1 VKRIL
6 FSGLFLFV
14 LLPGLLLGAEVTAD
28 TTTSHPVVLWQR
40 LAAQLQQA
48 QQTGNPIKCMTPHL
62 LAAEQARRTG
72 GIDAHNG
79 SESGAYPPAV
89 VNPDGTQNDQAL
101 TASVREAR
109 AYLTALQQYRAE
121 SPIEIANTETYIS
134 PSGRFRLEFTRTGSH
149 AVPSADLDGS
159 GIPDYIERAAEYADE
174 SYVYLIETLG
184 YRDFL
189 VPGSP
194 YLFRFLNIDAYGYTQ
209 SQGETTFIAVHNT
222 FEGFPPNDN
231 PGGSQLGALKVTIA
245 HEMMHAIQ
253 YVYNRFYW
261 ANFNVSLDW
270 LEMDATMIEELVY
283 DEVNDYYNYID
294 GSTSVF
300 GNPNGSTP
308 LAYEHV
314 TWSLFYAEEIGLD
327 FWVDVWEEIAGR
339 PSTAQMTGV
348 MRTVMQDRGLDFNT
362 EFTRNHSWHAASGTL
377 HLDGFGFQEAAAY
390 PTPRRT
396 FHFAFADSV
405 RTLPQQTRAR
415 AAQYV
420 VINEVASLVGEI
432 GMTVSFT
439 GSAAGAALMVVYQ
452 NGEYDVW
459 QQTASGEASGGGG
472 LRITTTARWEE
483 ARQVRLIFANPTDA
497 DQDITYSLEARQLP
511 EQLTVLP
518 NYPNPFNTT
527 TTISF
532 ALPEPGFVTVDV
544 YTVTGQRAARL
555 VHGELNRGFY
565 DIPFNARGLASGV
578 YLYVVKTPT
587 RVESGKMMFVK

>member
-1 VKRIL
+1 MKRIL
-6 FSGLFLFV
+6 FSGLFLFA

-89 VNPDGTQNDQAL
+89 VNPDGISASQNDQAL

-134 PSGRFRLEFTRTGSH
+134 PSGRFRLEFTRSGSH

-327 FWVDVWEEIAGR
+327 FLGGCLGGDCR
-339 PSTAQMTGV
+339 STVQCSN
-348 MRTVMQDRGLDFNT
+348 DRGD
-362 EFTRNHSWHAASGTL
+362 ADGDAGPGTGFQYGVYPKSQL
-377 HLDGFGFQEAAAY
+377 ACGFGHTAPGWIRVSGSRCLSNTAAYLSLCLCRFRADAAA
-390 PTPRRT
+390 
-396 FHFAFADSV
+396 
-405 RTLPQQTRAR
+405 
-415 AAQYV
+415 
-420 VINEVASLVGEI
+420 
-432 GMTVSFT
+432 
-439 GSAAGAALMVVYQ
+439 
-452 NGEYDVW
+452 
-459 QQTASGEASGGGG
+459 
-472 LRITTTARWEE
+472 
-483 ARQVRLIFANPTDA
+483 ANP
-497 DQDITYSLEARQLP
+497 R
-511 EQLTVLP
+511 
-518 NYPNPFNTT
+518 
-527 TTISF
+527 
-532 ALPEPGFVTVDV
+532 
-544 YTVTGQRAARL
+544 TGCPIRS
-555 VHGELNRGFY
+555 
-565 DIPFNARGLASGV
+565 D
-578 YLYVVKTPT
+578 
-587 RVESGKMMFVK
+587 